1 MMRCNPTPT
10 ALSFC
15 SEVALFREGGLVGD
29 RVKDEEV
36 LVLAAEVDVVNEVV
50 VLDETLYSVCI
61 EVLVLNFILVY
72 NPFCLKWSL
81 TLQE

>member
-1 MMRCNPTPT
+1 
-10 ALSFC
+10 
-15 SEVALFREGGLVGD
+15 LFREGGLVGD

-50 VLDETLYSVCI
+50 VLDETLSSVCI
-61 EVLVLNFILVY
+61 EVLVLNFILVC